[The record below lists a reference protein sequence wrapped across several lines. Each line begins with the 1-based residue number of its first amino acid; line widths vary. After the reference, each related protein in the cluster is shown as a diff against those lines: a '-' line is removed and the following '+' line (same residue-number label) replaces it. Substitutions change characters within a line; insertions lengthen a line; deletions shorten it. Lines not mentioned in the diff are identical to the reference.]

1 MKTEFAHTTDVDRK
15 WYVVDANEQVLG
27 RLATQIA
34 VCLRGKAKP
43 IFTPNADAGDFVIV
57 VNCEKIKLTGN
68 KLEDKV
74 YEWHTNYPGGIKS
87 ETAGD
92 RMKTKP
98 EEIIREAVWG
108 MLPKGR
114 LGRQIL
120 KKLKV
125 YKGDEH
131 PHKAQK
137 PELLDMTR
145 S

>member
-1 MKTEFAHTTDVDRK
+1 
-15 WYVVDANEQVLG
+15 
-27 RLATQIA
+27 
-34 VCLRGKAKP
+34 
-43 IFTPNADAGDFVIV
+43 
-57 VNCEKIKLTGN
+57 
-68 KLEDKV
+68 
-74 YEWHTNYPGGIKS
+74 
-87 ETAGD
+87 
-92 RMKTKP
+92 MKTKP